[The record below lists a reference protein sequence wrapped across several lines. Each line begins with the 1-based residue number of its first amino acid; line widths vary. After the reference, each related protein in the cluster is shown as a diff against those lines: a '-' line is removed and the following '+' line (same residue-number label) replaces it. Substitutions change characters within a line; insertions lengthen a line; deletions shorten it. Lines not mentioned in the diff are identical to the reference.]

1 MTRIIF
7 CMFMFIMEELI
18 FPVKGFFTE
27 DALED
32 LFQSKA
38 LLEKKN
44 STEKMDK
51 RKISKPPRVVD
62 IQPRVLKKLKDF
74 RVALI
79 ISVC

>member
-38 LLEKKN
+38 LLEKKKAVQRKW
-44 STEKMDK
+44 TREKLANHQEWMTF
-51 RKISKPPRVVD
+51 S
-62 IQPRVLKKLKDF
+62 QE
-74 RVALI
+74 
-79 ISVC
+79 S